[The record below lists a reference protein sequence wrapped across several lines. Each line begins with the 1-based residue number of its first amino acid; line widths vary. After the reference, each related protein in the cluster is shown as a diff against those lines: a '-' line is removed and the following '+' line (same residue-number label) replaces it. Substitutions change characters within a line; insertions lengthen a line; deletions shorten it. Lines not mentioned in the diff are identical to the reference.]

1 MVMVLYICL
10 DWIDHSISFHPTSEK
25 GGQADLPTYTSH
37 PSKQT
42 CKVTVDLDNGKKV
55 GPNTARIS
63 GSAAACAL
71 ARERIEEVTQS
82 VMEEAP
88 VSESL

>member
-1 MVMVLYICL
+1 M
-10 DWIDHSISFHPTSEK
+10 
-25 GGQADLPTYTSH
+25 
-37 PSKQT
+37 
-42 CKVTVDLDNGKKV
+42 TVDLENGKKQ
-55 GPNTARIS
+55 GANTARIS

-88 VSESL
+88 VSEAL

>member
-1 MVMVLYICL
+1 M
-10 DWIDHSISFHPTSEK
+10 
-25 GGQADLPTYTSH
+25 
-37 PSKQT
+37 
-42 CKVTVDLDNGKKV
+42 DLDNGKRV

-88 VSESL
+88 VSEAL

>member
-1 MVMVLYICL
+1 MKGVLGC
-10 DWIDHSISFHPTSEK
+10 WGVVWVWCVGGVRWRGAHPTY
-25 GGQADLPTYTSH
+25 LHTPTINH
-37 PSKQT
+37 RQT
-42 CKVTVDLDNGKKV
+42 CKVTVDMDKDKKQG

-88 VSESL
+88 VSEAL